1 MTFEQVQNQ
10 VLKLLN
16 QYSVAGTT
24 VAPSYNNQQDYL
36 NRIASLANDA
46 MVEIAT
52 TARKIPAVLSLA
64 ELTGA
69 DYGDFVRYELSE
81 DFYQFKTGDT
91 LVTDE
96 GHTLHTNRYELQGRK
111 FLLVPK
117 TELKDGASYTIT
129 YYRYPKL
136 LDAKPKADDELDNV
150 PETHYAVPFYVAAF
164 LVLGDD
170 SLPCFSSAYHMGMPI
185 FVEFRKNGGHSLE
198 ICRYQTRCAEPCQSV
213 HDGRRP
219 GGADI

>member
-1 MTFEQVQNQ
+1 MTFEQVKNQ

-24 VAPSYNNQQDYL
+24 VAPSYNNQQDYI

-46 MVEIAT
+46 MTEIAT

-64 ELTGA
+64 ELTGE
-69 DYGDFVRYELSE
+69 DYGDFTRYELPA

-96 GHTLHTNRYELQGRK
+96 GRTLHTNRYELQGRK
-111 FLLVPK
+111 YLLIPK
-117 TELKDGASYTIT
+117 KELEDGAAYTIT

-136 LDAKPKADDELDNV
+136 LDAKPKDDEELDNV
-150 PETHYAVPFYVAAF
+150 QETHYAIPFYVAAF
-164 LVLGDD
+164 LVLDDD
-170 SLPCFSSAYHMGMPI
+170 SFKFASLYNKYEDKLEKMGTGVSVETRPVADVYGFSVYD
-185 FVEFRKNGGHSLE
+185 
-198 ICRYQTRCAEPCQSV
+198 C
-213 HDGRRP
+213 
-219 GGADI
+219 